1 MVVHTTIDPRLQQ
14 YLTDLLAK
22 ARVVQAAAV
31 LLDPATGQV
40 LALAQFSALKTKRHQ
55 CLRPVL
61 AASLFKVITASGAL
75 EEGKL
80 KPYNVL
86 QYKGGKYT
94 LRPSQLSRRV
104 TPGTTLTTLENA
116 FAESI
121 NPAFGTVALYYL
133 GARKMDRYARRFL
146 FNRRLACELPVGV
159 SRYRRP
165 YRRFDLAAVASGLN
179 KKTTITPLH
188 AAMIVGA
195 FVNRGRMMTPWIVDH
210 VTDRHG
216 RVVYRGR
223 PQLLAHPVSWRT
235 AKQMQRM
242 MRATIIQGTGRRV
255 FARVDY
261 DSVLGRVLI
270 GAKSGTLNS
279 KDQTL
284 KLDWFAGFARERG
297 RYRPGGTLAF
307 AVFMAHS
314 RRWGRG
320 VRAQVIARHAIRHYF
335 QNLFRDRRQRP
346 TIVQRRY

>member
-1 MVVHTTIDPRLQQ
+1 VVVHTTIDPRLQQ
-14 YLTDLLAK
+14 FLTDLLAK
-22 ARVVQAAAV
+22 AQVIQAAAV

-40 LALAQFSALKTKRHQ
+40 LALAHFDALKTKRHQ

-61 AASLFKVITASGAL
+61 AASLFKVITAAGAL

-80 KPYNVL
+80 KPYTVL

-121 NPAFGTVALYYL
+121 NPAFGAVALYYL
-133 GARKMDRYARRFL
+133 GARKMNRYARRFL
-146 FNRRLACELPVGV
+146 FNRRLPGEMPVGV
-159 SRYRRP
+159 STYIRP
-165 YRRFDLAAVASGLN
+165 YRKIDLAAVASGLN

-188 AAMIVGA
+188 AALICGA
-195 FVNRGRMMTPWIVDH
+195 FVNRGRIMAPWMVDQ
-210 VTDRHG
+210 VVDRRG

-223 PQLLAHPVSWRT
+223 PRLLAHPVSWRT
-235 AKQMQRM
+235 AKRM
-242 MRATIIQGTGRRV
+242 RRLMRATIVQGTGRRI

-261 DSVLGRVLI
+261 DSVLSRVVI

-284 KLDWFAGFARERG
+284 KLDWFAGFARERS

-320 VRAQVIARHAIRHYF
+320 LRAQVIARRAVRHYF
-335 QNLFRDRRQRP
+335 QNLFRDRRRRP
-346 TIVQRRY
+346 TVVRRRY